1 MTDTAPVFITNQFT
15 HLEKS
20 SEDLRLSGKVYT
32 DLGLISEAYL
42 MLSDEKNN
50 LFFIRPIDFN
60 IDFETDEALH
70 AFNYFSKLDLDQMS
84 DKMFKQGIFETQ
96 FEIEL
101 RIQFKNE
108 EPPCIAALTSSSDL
122 NKNNIDVTITKKTAE
137 KLSIFLFISMRRV
150 LYF

>member
-42 MLSDEKNN
+42 MLSDKKNN
-50 LFFIRPIDFN
+50 LFFIRPIDFT

-101 RIQFKNE
+101 RIQFKNQE
-108 EPPCIAALTSSSDL
+108 LPYIVALTSSPDL
-122 NKNNIDVTITKKTAE
+122 NKDNIDINIKIQLQLRMWV
-137 KLSIFLFISMRRV
+137 M
-150 LYF
+150 